1 MIGKSLALG
10 LLLTVSNALAADITI
25 LNVSYDPTRE
35 LYQAINPLFAQAW
48 QKKTGKTVEIQ
59 QSHGG
64 GGKQARSVIDGL
76 PADVVTLA
84 LAYDIDQIAKN
95 GLLATDWQKR
105 FPQDSAPFHST
116 IVFVVRKGNPKD
128 IKDWGDLTRN
138 DIKVITPNPKTSGG
152 ARLNHLAA
160 WGFAIQKYQSE
171 DKAKDFIR
179 KLYKNVPVLD
189 SGARGASMSFVERN
203 LGDVLLTWENEAHL
217 LLKEHAGKVEIVT
230 PPTSIL
236 AQPPVAVVDKV
247 AQKRGT
253 TEVAQGYLT
262 FLYSPAA
269 QRLAAQHYYRPT
281 DKAISEEFATQF
293 PKVEFLPF
301 EKLFGNWQ
309 QAHQKH
315 FKDGGIFDEVY
326 Q

>member
-10 LLLTVSNALAADITI
+10 LLLTVSNVFAADITI

-48 QKKTGKTVEIQ
+48 QKKTGKTVEVQ

-76 PADVVTLA
+76 QADVVTLA

-95 GLLATDWQKR
+95 GLIATDWQKR

-116 IVFVVRKGNPKD
+116 IVFVVRKGNPKG

-138 DIKVITPNPKTSGG
+138 DVKVITPNPKTSGG

-189 SGARGASMSFVERN
+189 SGARGASMSFAERN
-203 LGDVLLTWENEAHL
+203 LGDVLLTWENEAYL
-217 LLKEHAGKVEIVT
+217 LLKEHAGKVEIIT

-253 TEVAQGYLT
+253 ADVAQDYLT

-281 DKAISEEFATQF
+281 DKAISEEFSKQF

-301 EKLFGNWQ
+301 EKLFGSWQ

>member
-1 MIGKSLALG
+1 MIGKSLTLG
-10 LLLTVSNALAADITI
+10 LLLAVSNVFAADITI

-35 LYQAINPLFAQAW
+35 LYQAINPLFAQEW

-76 PADVVTLA
+76 QADVVTLA
-84 LAYDIDQIAKN
+84 IPYDVDQIAKN
-95 GLLATDWQKR
+95 GLLAEDWQKH
-105 FPQDSAPFHST
+105 FTHESAPFHST
-116 IVFVVRKGNPKD
+116 IVFVVRKGNPKN
-128 IKDWGDLTRN
+128 INDWGDLTRN
-138 DIKVITPNPKTSGG
+138 DVKVITPNPKTSGG

-171 DKAKDFIR
+171 DKAKDFLR

-189 SGARGASMSFVERN
+189 SGARGASMSFAERN

-217 LLKEHAGKVEIVT
+217 LLKEHTGKVEIVT

-253 TEVAQGYLT
+253 TDVAQGYLT

-281 DKAISEEFATQF
+281 DKAISQEFSQQF
-293 PKVEFLPF
+293 PKIEFLPF